1 MQSHVPVNYFSK
13 YDIKKIK
20 VLFFLCSSDFRKSI
34 NFFFLEGP
42 QTLRFVLLLGAA
54 FRVKLERGGLTLTGE
69 SFKGQK
75 SP

>member
-1 MQSHVPVNYFSK
+1 MFLRFSK
-13 YDIKKIK
+13 EHKFY
-20 VLFFLCSSDFRKSI
+20 
-34 NFFFLEGP
+34 FFLEGP
-42 QTLRFVLLLGAA
+42 QALLFLLLLGAA